1 MRTSERDLL
10 PHDTSWK
17 ASSCVQTCFVAGD
30 IRVNDQQALTALH
43 TLFLRE
49 HNRIAKQLRMINR
62 HWDGEKIFQE
72 TRKIVGGVMQKI
84 VYEDYL
90 PILLGSDS
98 LPPYVGY
105 KEDVSP
111 SVFNA
116 FTLAYRFGHSMIRSK
131 FDLLNANFDPVA
143 QAIRLRF
150 LFFNSTIVNIHG
162 VEPLLLGLV
171 GNISEKVDTHLTK
184 EITEHLFQR
193 GNKHGENLA
202 ALNIQRSRDHGLP
215 GYNAYREFCGIPAV
229 ASFQET
235 LNEIQD
241 PENRLI
247 LKQLYNN
254 NPNLTELWVAGI
266 AETPSNGSVLGPTLR
281 CVVRLQSLRVRDG
294 DRFFY
299 LNEGIFTPFQVQE
312 IKKAS
317 LSRIYCDNVKGIVSM
332 QMNAFQSSVNQARP
346 SCTEIPGMSLC
357 AWKGKQ
363 SDYCFFKFVLPYS
376 ITNEY
381 YN

>member
-1 MRTSERDLL
+1 MKTSESDLL
-10 PHDTSWK
+10 PHDASCK
-17 ASSCVQTCFVAGD
+17 ASSCVQTCFIAGD
-30 IRVNDQQALTALH
+30 IRVNDQQALTAFH

-62 HWDGEKIFQE
+62 HWTGETIFQE

-90 PILLGSDS
+90 PILLGPDG
-98 LPPYVGY
+98 LPPYTGH
-105 KEDVSP
+105 KEEVNP
-111 SVFNA
+111 GIFNA

-131 FDLLNANFDPVA
+131 FDLLNANFDPIAPAVK
-143 QAIRLRF
+143 LRF
-150 LFFNSTIVNIHG
+150 LFFNSTTVNNHG

-171 GNISEKVDTHLTK
+171 GNISEKVDKHLTK
-184 EITEHLFQR
+184 EITEHLFQL

-215 GYNAYREFCGIPAV
+215 GYNAYREFCGIQVA

-241 PENRLI
+241 PENRRI
-247 LKQLYNN
+247 LEGLYNN

-266 AETPSNGSVLGPTLR
+266 AETPVNGSVLGPTLR
-281 CVVRLQSLRVRDG
+281 CVVRLQFLRVRDG

-299 LNEGIFTPFQVQE
+299 KNKEIFTPFQVEE
-312 IKKAS
+312 IEKAS

-332 QMNAFQSSVNQARP
+332 QLNAFRSSNNQKRR
-346 SCTEIPGMSLC
+346 SCKEITGMSLC
-357 AWKGKQ
+357 AWKGI
-363 SDYCFFKFVLPYS
+363 SSFNL
-376 ITNEY
+376 
-381 YN
+381 

>member
-1 MRTSERDLL
+1 MKISLLDDEGLLRTSERDLL

-90 PILLGSDS
+90 PILLWSDS
-98 LPPYVGY
+98 LPPYVGH

-162 VEPLLLGLV
+162 VEPLL
-171 GNISEKVDTHLTK
+171 
-184 EITEHLFQR
+184 
-193 GNKHGENLA
+193 
-202 ALNIQRSRDHGLP
+202 
-215 GYNAYREFCGIPAV
+215 
-229 ASFQET
+229 
-235 LNEIQD
+235 
-241 PENRLI
+241 
-247 LKQLYNN
+247 
-254 NPNLTELWVAGI
+254 
-266 AETPSNGSVLGPTLR
+266 
-281 CVVRLQSLRVRDG
+281 
-294 DRFFY
+294 
-299 LNEGIFTPFQVQE
+299 
-312 IKKAS
+312 
-317 LSRIYCDNVKGIVSM
+317 
-332 QMNAFQSSVNQARP
+332 
-346 SCTEIPGMSLC
+346 
-357 AWKGKQ
+357 
-363 SDYCFFKFVLPYS
+363 
-376 ITNEY
+376 
-381 YN
+381 